1 MKKFDY
7 DVIGGFGFSIV
18 DLFKETKFDEIV
30 PSYIYE
36 FLFYDFYFS
45 TNDFFN

>member
-7 DVIGGFGFSIV
+7 DVIVGFSIV
-18 DLFKETKFDEIV
+18 DLFKETKFEEIV

-36 FLFYDFYFS
+36 FLFYDYYFS